1 MTANDIVETIKK
13 NLGIPWNATTFRDI
27 FKAGRPETEVKG
39 IATTLMA
46 TLDLLQRAHAAGMN
60 MVITHEPTFWS
71 DADTTKELES
81 DPIFQFKENFCLK
94 NNMVVW
100 RFHDHIHAHKPDY
113 IWVGLTRVLG
123 WTELASPNGQR
134 RFSLPPTTL
143 GALAAE
149 VKRHLGTRAF
159 RVVGDP
165 NAKVSTV
172 ALGMGYGMP
181 RIAPDVDLVMGGE
194 ISEAG
199 NPLDTTE
206 YCLDAAFFGQNKSQ
220 IIMGHEISEEPGME
234 DCAVWMRGFITEVPV
249 QFIRTGEPFW
259 SPKAS

>member
-1 MTANDIVETIKK
+1 MTANDVVDTIKK
-13 NLGIPWNATTFRDI
+13 NLGIPWNAATFRDV

-71 DADTTKELES
+71 DTDSTKELEN

-134 RFSLPPTTL
+134 RFSLPGTTL
-143 GALAAE
+143 GALAAD

-165 NAKVSTV
+165 KAKVSTV

-181 RIAPDVDLVMGGE
+181 RIAPDVDVVMGGE
-194 ISEAG
+194 ISEVG

-206 YCLDAAFFGQNKSQ
+206 YCMDAAFFDQNKSQ

-234 DCAVWMRGFITEVPV
+234 DCAAWMRGFLTEVPV

-259 SPKAS
+259 SPKAG

>member
-1 MTANDIVETIKK
+1 MTANDVVETIKK
-13 NLGIPWNATTFRDI
+13 NLGIPWNPTTFRDI

-71 DADTTKELES
+71 DTDTTKELES
-81 DPIFQFKENFCLK
+81 DPIFQFKENFCFK

-149 VKRHLGTRAF
+149 VKRNLGTRAF

-234 DCAVWMRGFITEVPV
+234 DCAAWMRGFITEVPV
-249 QFIRTGEPFW
+249 QFIRTSEPFW